1 VKLVVTGASGL
12 IGGALCRWAET
23 AGWRVFPRSVRGPL
37 PAGPDPL
44 ATDLAAISP
53 DFLVH
58 CAACHSP
65 RHGFEAWPAQIEG
78 TLVPAVR
85 VARAVPV
92 GVRLA
97 VFLGSCEEYGDTTP
111 PFVEAGPLR
120 AVSPYGWAK
129 ITAHDAVQLL
139 ARQRGFP
146 LCWTRPFLT
155 FGPGQG
161 GELVVPSM
169 VRACTR
175 GDAIRL
181 TAGDQTRD
189 FIYVDDVVAMLAA
202 ILSRPEVAAGRSFN
216 LASGTPRTI
225 RAMGEAIR
233 RIAGQGSLEWGAL
246 PYRQGEAMNF
256 YASITAWTATFG
268 ALRMTPIDDAL
279 RATIAAAA
287 VGANG
292 GGA

>member
-1 VKLVVTGASGL
+1 VKLVVTGAGGL
-12 IGGALCRWAET
+12 IGGALCRWAEA
-23 AGWRVFPRSVRGPL
+23 AGWSVFPLSARGPA

-44 ATDLAAISP
+44 AADLAAISP

-65 RHGFEAWPAQIEG
+65 RHGFEAWPAQVEG

-85 VARAVPV
+85 VARAVSAS
-92 GVRLA
+92 VRLA

-129 ITAHDAVQLL
+129 IAAHDAVQLL
-139 ARQRGFP
+139 ARQRSIP
-146 LCWTRPFLT
+146 LCWVRPFLT
-155 FGPGQG
+155 FGPGQT
-161 GELVVPSM
+161 GELAVPSL

-175 GDAIRL
+175 GESIRL
-181 TAGDQTRD
+181 TAGEQTRD
-189 FIYVDDVVAMLAA
+189 FIYINDVVAMLAE
-202 ILSRPEVAAGRSFN
+202 ILARPKVAAGRTFN

-225 RAMGEAIR
+225 REVGEAIR

-246 PYRQGEAMNF
+246 PYRDGEPMEF
-256 YASITAWTATFG
+256 YASTATWAAAFG
-268 ALRMTPIDDAL
+268 APRLTLFEDAL
-279 RATIAAAA
+279 RATIAAAGSVQCA
-287 VGANG
+287 
-292 GGA
+292 